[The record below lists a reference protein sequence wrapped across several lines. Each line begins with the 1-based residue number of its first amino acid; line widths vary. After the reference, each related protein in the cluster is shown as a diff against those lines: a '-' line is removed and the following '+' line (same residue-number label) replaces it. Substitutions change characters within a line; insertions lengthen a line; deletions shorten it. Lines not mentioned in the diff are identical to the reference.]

1 MKASADVIKRLELLF
16 EVYEKEVSDKLSSGL
31 IAENTAKTYLLHS
44 GNFIK
49 WCRDEFVPGAR
60 NLNK

>member
-1 MKASADVIKRLELLF
+1 MKAPADVIKRLELLF
-16 EVYEKEVSDKLSSGL
+16 EEYEKEVSDKLSSGL

-49 WCRDEFVPGAR
+49 WCRDEFAPGAR
-60 NLNK
+60 NQQK

>member
-1 MKASADVIKRLELLF
+1 MKVPTDIMKRMELLF
-16 EVYEKEVSDKLSSGL
+16 EEYEKEVSDKLSNGL
-31 IAENTAKTYLLHS
+31 ISENTAKTYLLHS

-60 NLNK
+60 NQQK